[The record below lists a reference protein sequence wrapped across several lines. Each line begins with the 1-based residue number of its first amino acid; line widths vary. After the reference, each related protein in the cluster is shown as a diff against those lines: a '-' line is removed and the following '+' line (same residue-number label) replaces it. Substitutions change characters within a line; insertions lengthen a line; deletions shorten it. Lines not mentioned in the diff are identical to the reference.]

1 MKRKVFLT
9 VVALAFVLSAFAQ
22 GGKGRRFNPEEFKAK
37 MEAFISERA
46 GLTAAESEKLLPLF
60 EEMKEKQRK
69 LKSQEYKLRKEC
81 CVAETEKECQEIL
94 AKIVKLHV
102 KVAELEETYYNKMC
116 KAVSARKAYRV
127 MQADDAF
134 HREML
139 RNFSSHDNGREKKH
153 APKTRH

>member
-22 GGKGRRFNPEEFKAK
+22 GGKGRRFNPAEFKAK
-37 MEAFISERA
+37 MEAFVSEHA

-69 LKSQEYKLRKEC
+69 LKGQEHKLRKEC
-81 CVAETEKECQEIL
+81 CAAETEMECQEIL
-94 AKIVKLHV
+94 EKIVKLHV
-102 KVAELEETYYNKMC
+102 KASELEETYYNKMC

-139 RNFSSHDNGREKKH
+139 QNFGGRGNGREQKH
-153 APKTRH
+153 APRARH